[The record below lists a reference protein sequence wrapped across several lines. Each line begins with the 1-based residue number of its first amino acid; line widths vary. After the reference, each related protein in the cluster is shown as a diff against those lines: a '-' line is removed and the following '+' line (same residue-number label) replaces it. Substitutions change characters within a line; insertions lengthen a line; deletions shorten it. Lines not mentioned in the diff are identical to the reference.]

1 MYFPSLTALNLAQP
15 LMFLTMWSAWGAD
28 ATRSGGCAFSE
39 GVRCPLEAWGWG
51 GSDGGVR
58 VE

>member
-1 MYFPSLTALNLAQP
+1 VFSFSHCAKFGPTTYVFDDVER
-15 LMFLTMWSAWGAD
+15 GAD
-28 ATRSGGCAFSE
+28 ASRSGGCAFSE
-39 GVRCPLEAWGWG
+39 GVRCPLETWGWG